1 MTLTTEWVRRET
13 PVRWPGGARCAVML
27 SFDVDGPSNWINR
40 NQGTWDLPKTF
51 SLGAYGPW
59 RGVPRI
65 LDLLDQQQVPATFF
79 VPAWVAQSW
88 PDRFTAIADAGHE
101 LGHHGYLHETYFD
114 LSIDQQRETIERSQQ
129 IFTDLTGRPATGF
142 RTPSGD
148 MNEETPSLLLE
159 TGFSYSSSMRG
170 DDRPYRWTV
179 AERTTDLVEIPG
191 HWELDDFPQFGFNF
205 NPPMPRSQDRIAGT
219 ASSVDNWR
227 REFDGYY
234 EYGLCY
240 VLILHPQ
247 VIGKPGRTQAL
258 GQLLRH
264 IRSHSDVWFARGEEI
279 ASWWR
284 EQSSVTD

>member
-1 MTLTTEWVRRET
+1 MTASETGTRRET
-13 PVRWPGGARCAVML
+13 PVRWPGGARCAVMI

-40 NQGTWDLPKTF
+40 EPKTWELPKTF

-65 LDLLDQQQVPATFF
+65 LDLLGEQDVPATFF
-79 VPAWVAQSW
+79 VPGWVAESW
-88 PDRFTAIADAGHE
+88 PDRFRAIAEAGHE
-101 LGHHGYLHETYFD
+101 LGHHGYLHETYFE
-114 LSIDQQRETIERSQQ
+114 LSPDRQRETIDRCQR
-129 IFTDLTGRPATGF
+129 IFTELVGKPASGF

-148 MNEETPSLLLE
+148 MDVDTPSLLLE
-159 TGFSYSSSMRG
+159 AGFSYSSSMRG

-179 AERTTDLVEIPG
+179 GGEQTDLVEIPG

-234 EYGLCY
+234 RYGLCY

-247 VIGKPGRTQAL
+247 VIGKPGRARAL
-258 GQLLRH
+258 GRLLAH
-264 IRSHSDVWFARGEEI
+264 IKSHPDVWFARGEEI
-279 ASWWR
+279 ATWWR
-284 EQSSVTD
+284 EHAEVSA